1 MSTICYS
8 RCSHIHPYHRIS
20 QNQLVTLIPQS
31 SRRPSS
37 NSASHYSI
45 ATTARIQHYHGTA
58 AFIINL
64 RHPRHHVHLSRPNA
78 SPQSSLPAV
87 ASLFIFFICHYNRGR
102 SAYHRP
108 YEFLH
113 HPTLQLNL
121 RFSLRSKRFAAQ
133 SAIGY
138 CMPTTSY

>member
-20 QNQLVTLIPQS
+20 IQLVTLIPQS

-58 AFIINL
+58 EFIINL
-64 RHPRHHVHLSRPNA
+64 RQPCHHVHLSRPNA

-87 ASLFIFFICHYNRGR
+87 ASHFIFFICHHNRGR
-102 SAYHRP
+102 SPSNRP

-121 RFSLRSKRFAAQ
+121 RFILHSKSLAVQ
-133 SAIGY
+133 SAIAY